1 MSPRCSTPRGHRV
14 PFGTPGE
21 LWLGGANVA
30 RGYLGNPEATAER
43 FVDDPFRTGERLYRT
58 GDRVRWSEAGEL
70 EFLGRTDHQVKFR
83 GFRIEPSEIAS
94 VLSDAPGVT
103 EAAVAVRQ
111 SRAGAARLV
120 GWVQLDDPHTSLA
133 GLRQFVA
140 DRLPDY
146 MVPTHL
152 VVVERLALTASGK
165 VDLQNLPAPNFDRS
179 SLDTPWA
186 DPTTVTEREVTEFWQ
201 ALLEMDHIG
210 IDDDFFDLGGDSL
223 MAVELFSML
232 RDRYEV
238 ELPLG
243 ALAQTPTVRGLAALV
258 DRARSGGY
266 QFEIVVPIRTGG
278 TRTPLFCVH
287 GGSGNVASFP
297 RLARALGADQPFY
310 GVQWPGL
317 VAGDSPRSIASLADR
332 YLDEIRRV
340 QPVGPYV
347 LAGQCIGG
355 LIAQQMAHRLVEQ
368 GERVDLLVMY
378 DSPMV
383 YSPAFTPS
391 GRLPEL
397 PDAVRPVLNRAL
409 DWATFGIRLAKRRNP
424 PAQVLRVKARQALRR
439 PPHPDDAFLHAA
451 SLLASLVWRHR
462 PPVDDVPTL
471 FVHSDE
477 TNAGNMSLTGTWNDG
492 VLGWRHRLSDT
503 FQATYA
509 DGGHN
514 DLLYSDDAVAA
525 VQQRLDA
532 VAERG

>member
-1 MSPRCSTPRGHRV
+1 M
-14 PFGTPGE
+14 
-21 LWLGGANVA
+21 
-30 RGYLGNPEATAER
+30 
-43 FVDDPFRTGERLYRT
+43 
-58 GDRVRWSEAGEL
+58 
-70 EFLGRTDHQVKFR
+70 
-83 GFRIEPSEIAS
+83 
-94 VLSDAPGVT
+94 
-103 EAAVAVRQ
+103 
-111 SRAGAARLV
+111 
-120 GWVQLDDPHTSLA
+120 
-133 GLRQFVA
+133 
-140 DRLPDY
+140 
-146 MVPTHL
+146 
-152 VVVERLALTASGK
+152 
-165 VDLQNLPAPNFDRS
+165 
-179 SLDTPWA
+179 
-186 DPTTVTEREVTEFWQ
+186 TEREVTEFWQ